1 MIKES
6 KERKDQRIKGL
17 IKLKDQKLTEE
28 KPEDERTKERRTKRL
43 KY

>member
-28 KPEDERTKERRTKRL
+28 KPENEWTKEQGPKD